1 MEEGKLMLLTQ
12 LVNSIESNFNSL
24 EKAYNDSDK
33 EKFDL
38 SGSAVLELSN
48 KINSVLKNK

>member
-12 LVNSIESNFNSL
+12 LVNTIESNFNAL
-24 EKAYNDSDK
+24 EKAYDNSDK

-38 SGSAVLELSN
+38 SSSAILELSS
-48 KINSVLKNK
+48 KINSVLKTK